1 MTSQLTGGL
10 LANPLREG
18 LRLERTPRPSILTIF
33 GASGDLTVRKLIP
46 ALYDLARDRRLPPE
60 FTVVAFA
67 RRPYSHE
74 QFREMMKEGV
84 AKYSR
89 SKLGNLWESF
99 SQGIYYFQGDLE
111 SLESNRE
118 PAEFL
123 SKLDSERG
131 TLGNRAFYL
140 ATAPSYFKPIIEN
153 LGTAGLSGDPR
164 NTRIVIEKPFGRDLD
179 SAHSLNKVVQ
189 KVFQEKQVYRID
201 HYLGKET
208 VQNILVF
215 RFANSIFE
223 PLWNNRYIDHVQITV
238 AETVGVENRAPYYDE
253 AGGAMRDMIQNHLMQ
268 LLALTAMEPPAAFEA
283 DTVRD
288 EKVKVL
294 RATQLGRNDRG
305 LLAVRAQ
312 YRNGWIAGEPVS
324 AYRDEPRV
332 TPGIQ
337 TASYIAAR
345 FMINNWRWHGVPF
358 YLRTGKRLAKRVS
371 EIALQFRDV
380 PHQLFPERS
389 AGQVSPNLL
398 VLRIQPDEGISL
410 RFEAKRPVAD
420 IAMRSVNMDFH
431 YGSTFEVASPEAY
444 ERLLLDCLLGDQT
457 LFTRADEV
465 EAAWRIV
472 TPLIEQWEN
481 QASDDLQYYDA
492 GSWGPSA
499 ASKLMD
505 TGRRWRRL

>member
-1 MTSQLTGGL
+1 MTASLTGGL
-10 LANPLREG
+10 SANPLRQG
-18 LRLERTPRPSILTIF
+18 LRLERTPKPAILTIF

-60 FTVVAFA
+60 FTVVGYA

-74 QFREMMKEGV
+74 EFREILKEGV

-99 SQGIYYFQGDLE
+99 SKGIYYFQGDLDN
-111 SLESNRE
+111 LQNFKDLG
-118 PAEFL
+118 EFL
-123 SKLDSERG
+123 QTLDSERG
-131 TLGNRAFYL
+131 TLGNRAFYM
-140 ATAPSYFKPIIEN
+140 ATAPSFFAPIIEN
-153 LGTAGLSGDPR
+153 LGGAGLAGDVR
-164 NTRIVIEKPFGRDLD
+164 NTRLVIEKPFGHDLE
-179 SAHSLNKVVQ
+179 SAQNLNKVVQ
-189 KVFQEKQVYRID
+189 QVFHEKQVYRID

-215 RFANSIFE
+215 RFANSIWE
-223 PLWNNRYIDHVQITV
+223 PLWNNRYVDHVQITV
-238 AETVGVENRAPYYDE
+238 AETVGVENRGPYYDE
-253 AGGAMRDMIQNHLMQ
+253 AGGALRDMIQNHLMQ
-268 LLALTAMEPPAAFEA
+268 LLALTAMEPPSAFEA

-294 RATQLGRNDRG
+294 RATQVGQGPNG
-305 LLAVRAQ
+305 LAAVRAQ
-312 YRNGWIAGEPVS
+312 YANGWISGEPVP

-332 TPGIQ
+332 NPDVK
-337 TASYIAAR
+337 TASYIAAK
-345 FMINNWRWHGVPF
+345 FTINNWRWNGVPF
-358 YLRTGKRLAKRVS
+358 FLRTGKRLAKRVS
-371 EIALQFRDV
+371 EIALQFREV
-380 PHQLFPERS
+380 PHLLFPSSS
-389 AGQVSPNLL
+389 AGQLNPNML

-431 YGSTFEVASPEAY
+431 YGGTFEVASPEAY
-444 ERLLLDCLLGDQT
+444 ERLLLDFLLGDQT

-465 EAAWRIV
+465 EAAWKIV
-472 TPLIEQWEN
+472 TPLIERWEI
-481 QASDDLQYYDA
+481 QKASDLNYYDA

-505 TGRRWRRL
+505 NGRRWRRL